1 MMDVEDVG
9 ARDAEMGRRGDAE
22 KNPAVE
28 ISVSPR
34 LRVSASSSNASSPTA
49 ALLTPRGRGAV
60 ATIQLH
66 GDVSLLD
73 NGDAPLFQ
81 AANGQLAANQPLQ
94 RIVFGR
100 WGSTQDGQPPE
111 EIVVCRTA
119 SDTVEIHCHGGDAA
133 SARILADLERRGC
146 EIVTAFDLSKQRTS
160 TFEAE
165 CLDAVSR
172 AVTLRTAAMLIDQ
185 QSGTL
190 RNAFENLRTELS
202 HSPLTTHHSPLLHDL
217 LRWSNFGLHLTQP
230 WRVVLAG
237 RPNVGK
243 SSLINALVGYQ
254 RSIVFDEPGTTRD
267 VVTAE
272 TALDGWPIQFADTA
286 GLRDVDADDV
296 ESAGIELAR
305 RQLADADLRLL
316 VVDLS
321 QPMTGEDDCLL
332 AEWTDAIVIA
342 NKSDL
347 PNAWQPESP
356 TEYLTVS
363 ARTGAGI
370 DKLCEAI
377 AAQLVP
383 EVPPTVTPVPI
394 TARQFQLLAYI
405 VQAVVNHDS
414 PLAIQLCDEL
424 LA

>member
-1 MMDVEDVG
+1 M
-9 ARDAEMGRRGDAE
+9 
-22 KNPAVE
+22 
-28 ISVSPR
+28 
-34 LRVSASSSNASSPTA
+34 SSASSPTA

-60 ATIQLH
+60 ATIRLH

-73 NGDAPLFQ
+73 SGDAPLFH
-81 AANGQLAANQPLQ
+81 AANGQPSANQPLQ

-100 WGSTQDGQPPE
+100 WGSTHDDQPPE

-119 SDTVEIHCHGGDAA
+119 SAAVEIHCHGGDAA
-133 SARILADLERRGC
+133 SARILADLKQRGC
-146 EIVTAFDLSKQRTS
+146 AIVPAFDLVKQLNG
-160 TFEAE
+160 TFDAE

-172 AVTLRTAAMLIDQ
+172 AVTLRTAAILIEQ

-202 HSPLTTHHSPLLHDL
+202 HPPLTTPHSPLLTDL
-217 LRWSNFGLHLTQP
+217 LRWANFGLHLTQP

-286 GLRDVDADDV
+286 GLRDVDADDL

-305 RQLADADLRLL
+305 RQLDEADLRLL
-316 VVDLS
+316 VLDLS
-321 QPMTGEDDCLL
+321 QPRTSDDERLL
-332 AEWTDAIVIA
+332 AEWTDALVVA

-347 PNAWQPESP
+347 PNAWQAESP
-356 TEYLTVS
+356 TEHLIVS
-363 ARTGAGI
+363 ARTGAGM

-383 EVPPTVTPVPI
+383 EVPSMGTPVPI
-394 TARQFQLLAYI
+394 TARQFQLLAYV
-405 VQAVVNHDS
+405 VQAMVNHDLA
-414 PLAIQLCDEL
+414 LAIKLCDEL